1 VRAWIKLA
9 CVVLAWTILPAGVAS
24 AGQGRP
30 EHLAQVSLRTT
41 NISLTS
47 AHSAARPASAALTS
61 ITAAPAARTA
71 PASTTAPATTTPAV
85 TAPARTYAVQR
96 GDTLSAIAARFGVRG
111 GWPALY
117 AANRP
122 AIGPDPDALNV
133 GLVLHLPGPVTP
145 VRYTVTAGDTL
156 SAIAAR
162 FGVRGGWPAL
172 YAANRPAIGADPDAV
187 HAGIRLTIPSPATA
201 PGRGSVPGNPG
212 PNGTAPNGTA
222 PSGTAP
228 NGTAPSGPAPSQ
240 PRPSTQPTNPA
251 AASPPASPP
260 VAHPGQPQPQSH
272 ASSGM
277 PSWLK
282 SVLLAVGLLAVIV
295 FAAEP
300 LLLARRRRRRRGVS
314 PAPPPH
320 QASQALEPPHPA
332 GPAPHQASPVPHQ
345 ASPAAQTTPLESSVS
360 EIPVMPVPAHEGRI
374 EPARIVMA
382 DHDRLV
388 VTRNKEDDTICVLR
402 PPGGDPADILR
413 VARLVLPEGHYS
425 RLAEQL
431 GLPANWP
438 MNQ

>member
-1 VRAWIKLA
+1 MRAWIKLA

-24 AGQGRP
+24 AGQDRP
-30 EHLAQVSLRTT
+30 EHPAQVSTRTT
-41 NISLTS
+41 NISFTS
-47 AHSAARPASAALTS
+47 AHSATRPASAALTS

-71 PASTTAPATTTPAV
+71 PASTTAPATSASPATTSPAA

-117 AANRP
+117 AANRT

-133 GLVLHLPGPVTP
+133 GLVLHVPGPVTP

-187 HAGIRLTIPSPATA
+187 HAGIRLTIPSPAISPGSGSASRSPA
-201 PGRGSVPGNPG
+201 PR
-212 PNGTAPNGTA
+212 
-222 PSGTAP
+222 
-228 NGTAPSGPAPSQ
+228 GPAPGQ
-240 PRPSTQPTNPA
+240 PRPSTQP
-251 AASPPASPP
+251 ASPAPASPP
-260 VAHPGQPQPQSH
+260 VAHPGHPQPQSH
-272 ASSGM
+272 ASSGV

-282 SVLLAVGLLAVIV
+282 SVLLAVGLLALVV
-295 FAAEP
+295 FAAEL
-300 LLLARRRRRRRGVS
+300 LLLAWRGRRRRGVT
-314 PAPPPH
+314 PAPPPR
-320 QASQALEPPHPA
+320 QTGLALK
-332 GPAPHQASPVPHQ
+332 PHQASPVLPPHQ
-345 ASPAAQTTPLESSVS
+345 ATQATQTTPLDSSVS
-360 EIPVMPVPAHEGRI
+360 EIPVMPVTAHEGGI

-388 VTRNKEDDTICVLR
+388 VTRNKQDDTICVLC
-402 PPGGDPADILR
+402 PPGENPADILR
-413 VARLVLPEGHYS
+413 VARLVLPEGHYGK
-425 RLAEQL
+425 LAEHL

>member
-1 VRAWIKLA
+1 MRAWIKLA
-9 CVVLAWTILPAGVAS
+9 CVVLAWTILPAAVAS
-24 AGQGRP
+24 AGQDRP
-30 EHLAQVSLRTT
+30 EHLAQVSTRTA
-41 NISLTS
+41 NISFSS

-61 ITAAPAARTA
+61 ITAAPAASTA
-71 PASTTAPATTTPAV
+71 PVAAQALGAITGLASTTAPATSASPAPASPAAS
-85 TAPARTYAVQR
+85 APARTYAVQR

-122 AIGPDPDALNV
+122 AIGADPDALNV
-133 GLVLHLPGPVTP
+133 GLVLHVPGPVTP

-187 HAGIRLTIPSPATA
+187 HAGIRLTIPSPATS
-201 PGRGSVPGNPG
+201 PGSGSASGNP
-212 PNGTAPNGTA
+212 APR
-222 PSGTAP
+222 
-228 NGTAPSGPAPSQ
+228 GPAPGQ
-240 PRPSTQPTNPA
+240 PRPSTQP
-251 AASPPASPP
+251 ASPAPASPP
-260 VAHPGQPQPQSH
+260 VAHPSHPQPRSH

-282 SVLLAVGLLAVIV
+282 SVLLAVGLLALVV
-295 FAAEP
+295 FAAEL
-300 LLLARRRRRRRGVS
+300 LLLAGRGRRRRGVI

-320 QASQALEPPHPA
+320 QTGLALE
-332 GPAPHQASPVPHQ
+332 PHQASPVLPPHQ
-345 ASPAAQTTPLESSVS
+345 ASPATQTTPLESSVS

-388 VTRNKEDDTICVLR
+388 VTRNKQDDTICVLR

-413 VARLVLPEGHYS
+413 VARLVLPEGHYG
-425 RLAEQL
+425 RLAEHL

>member
-1 VRAWIKLA
+1 MRAWLKLA
-9 CVVLAWTILPAGVAS
+9 CVVLAWTILPAAVAS

-41 NISLTS
+41 NISVTS
-47 AHSAARPASAALTS
+47 AHSAIRPASAALTS
-61 ITAAPAARTA
+61 ITAAPAASTA
-71 PASTTAPATTTPAV
+71 PASTTAPATSANLAPARPATTSPAA

-96 GDTLSAIAARFGVRG
+96 GDTLWVIAARFGVRG

-122 AIGPDPDALNV
+122 AIGPDPNALNV
-133 GLVLHLPGPVTP
+133 GVVLHVPGPVSP

-172 YAANRPAIGADPDAV
+172 YAANRSAIGADPDAV
-187 HAGIRLTIPSPATA
+187 HAGIRLTIPSPATS
-201 PGRGSVPGNPG
+201 PGSGSASGNP
-212 PNGTAPNGTA
+212 AA
-222 PSGTAP
+222 K
-228 NGTAPSGPAPSQ
+228 GPAPVQ
-240 PRPSTQPTNPA
+240 PRPSTQP
-251 AASPPASPP
+251 ASPAPASPP
-260 VAHPGQPQPQSH
+260 VAHPSHPQPQSH

-282 SVLLAVGLLAVIV
+282 SVLLAVVVLALVA
-295 FAAEP
+295 FAAEL
-300 LLLARRRRRRRGVS
+300 LLLAWRGRRRRGVT

-320 QASQALEPPHPA
+320 PTGLALEPHQA
-332 GPAPHQASPVPHQ
+332 GPVLPPHQATQ
-345 ASPAAQTTPLESSVS
+345 ATPLDSSVS
-360 EIPVMPVPAHEGRI
+360 EIPVMPVPAHEGHI

-413 VARLVLPEGHYS
+413 VARLVLPEGHYG

>member
-1 VRAWIKLA
+1 MRAWIKLA
-9 CVVLAWTILPAGVAS
+9 CVVLAWTILPAAVAS
-24 AGQGRP
+24 AGQDRP
-30 EHLAQVSLRTT
+30 EHLAQVSTRTT
-41 NISLTS
+41 NISFTS
-47 AHSAARPASAALTS
+47 AQPAARPASAALTS
-61 ITAAPAARTA
+61 ITAAPAASTA
-71 PASTTAPATTTPAV
+71 PASTMAPAISANPATTSPAA
-85 TAPARTYAVQR
+85 TTPARTYAVQR

-117 AANRP
+117 AANRS
-122 AIGPDPDALNV
+122 AIGPNPDALNV
-133 GLVLHLPGPVTP
+133 GVVLHVPGPVNP

-172 YAANRPAIGADPDAV
+172 YAANRSAVGADPDAV
-187 HAGIRLTIPSPATA
+187 HAGIRLTIPSPATS
-201 PGRGSVPGNPG
+201 PGSGSVPGTP
-212 PNGTAPNGTA
+212 APT
-222 PSGTAP
+222 GTAP

-240 PRPSTQPTNPA
+240 SQPSTQPTNPA
-251 AASPPASPP
+251 PSSPS
-260 VAHPGQPQPQSH
+260 VAHPSHPQPQPH

-300 LLLARRRRRRRGVS
+300 FLLARRRRHRRGVI
-314 PAPPPH
+314 PAAPPH
-320 QASQALEPPHPA
+320 QAGQALE
-332 GPAPHQASPVPHQ
+332 PHQASPVPPPHQ
-345 ASPAAQTTPLESSVS
+345 ASPATQTTSLEGSVS

-374 EPARIVMA
+374 ESARIVMA

-388 VTRNKEDDTICVLR
+388 VTRNKQDDTICVLR

-413 VARLVLPEGHYS
+413 VARLVLPEGHYG

>member
-24 AGQGRP
+24 AGQDRP
-30 EHLAQVSLRTT
+30 EHLAQVSTRTT
-41 NISLTS
+41 NISFTS
-47 AHSAARPASAALTS
+47 AQPAARPASAALTS
-61 ITAAPAARTA
+61 ITAAPAASTA
-71 PASTTAPATTTPAV
+71 PASTTAPATSASPAPTSPAA

-117 AANRP
+117 AANR
-122 AIGPDPDALNV
+122 
-133 GLVLHLPGPVTP
+133 
-145 VRYTVTAGDTL
+145 
-156 SAIAAR
+156 S
-162 FGVRGGWPAL
+162 
-172 YAANRPAIGADPDAV
+172 AIGADPDAV
-187 HAGIRLTIPSPATA
+187 HAGIRLTIPSRATS
-201 PGRGSVPGNPG
+201 PGSGSVPGNPA
-212 PNGTAPNGTA
+212 N
-222 PSGTAP
+222 GTAP
-228 NGTAPSGPAPSQ
+228 NGTAPSGPAPSRSQ
-240 PRPSTQPTNPA
+240 PSTQPTNPA
-251 AASPPASPP
+251 PSSPS
-260 VAHPGQPQPQSH
+260 VAHPSQPQPQPH

-300 LLLARRRRRRRGVS
+300 LLLARRRRHRRGVI
-314 PAPPPH
+314 PA
-320 QASQALEPPHPA
+320 APPHPA
-332 GPAPHQASPVPHQ
+332 GQALEPHRASPVPRPHQ
-345 ASPAAQTTPLESSVS
+345 ASPATQTTPLESSVS

-388 VTRNKEDDTICVLR
+388 VTRNKQDDTICVLR

-413 VARLVLPEGHYS
+413 VARLVLPEGYYG

>member
-1 VRAWIKLA
+1 MRAWLKLA
-9 CVVLAWTILPAGVAS
+9 CVVLAWTILPAAVAS
-24 AGQGRP
+24 AGQDRP
-30 EHLAQVSLRTT
+30 EHLDQASSRTT
-41 NISLTS
+41 NISFTS
-47 AHSAARPASAALTS
+47 AHSAARPASVALTS
-61 ITAAPAARTA
+61 ITAAPAASTA
-71 PASTTAPATTTPAV
+71 PASTTAPATSANLAPARPATTSPAA

-133 GLVLHLPGPVTP
+133 GLVLHVPGPVIP

-156 SAIAAR
+156 SVIAAR

-187 HAGIRLTIPSPATA
+187 HTGIRLTIPSPATS
-201 PGRGSVPGNPG
+201 PGSGSPSGNP
-212 PNGTAPNGTA
+212 APK
-222 PSGTAP
+222 
-228 NGTAPSGPAPSQ
+228 GPAPGQ
-240 PRPSTQPTNPA
+240 PRPYTQPTSPA
-251 AASPPASPP
+251 PASPP
-260 VAHPGQPQPQSH
+260 MAHPSHPQPQSH
-272 ASSGM
+272 ASPGM

-282 SVLLAVGLLAVIV
+282 SVLLAVVLLALVA
-295 FAAEP
+295 FAAEL
-300 LLLARRRRRRRGVS
+300 LLLAWRGRRRRSVT

-320 QASQALEPPHPA
+320 PTGLALEPHQA
-332 GPAPHQASPVPHQ
+332 GPVLPPHQATQ
-345 ASPAAQTTPLESSVS
+345 ATPLDSSVS

-374 EPARIVMA
+374 EPTRIVMA

-388 VTRNKEDDTICVLR
+388 VTRNKQDDTICVLC
-402 PPGGDPADILR
+402 PPDENPADILR
-413 VARLVLPEGHYS
+413 VARLVLPEGHYGK
-425 RLAEQL
+425 LAEHL

>member
-1 VRAWIKLA
+1 MRAWLKLA
-9 CVVLAWTILPAGVAS
+9 CVVLAWTILPAAVAF
-24 AGQGRP
+24 AGQDRP
-30 EHLAQVSLRTT
+30 VRPAQVSTRTT
-41 NISLTS
+41 NISFTS

-61 ITAAPAARTA
+61 ITAAPVASTA
-71 PASTTAPATTTPAV
+71 PVAAQAPGAITALASITALAIRANLATTSPAE
-85 TAPARTYAVQR
+85 TTPARTYAVQR

-117 AANRP
+117 VANRT
-122 AIGPDPDALNV
+122 AIGPNPDALNV
-133 GLVLHLPGPVTP
+133 GVVLHVPGPVTP

-172 YAANRPAIGADPDAV
+172 YAANRSAIGADPDAV
-187 HAGIRLTIPSPATA
+187 HAGIRLTIPSPATS
-201 PGRGSVPGNPG
+201 PGSGSASGNPAPRG
-212 PNGTAPNGTA
+212 PV
-222 PSGTAP
+222 
-228 NGTAPSGPAPSQ
+228 PAQ
-240 PRPSTQPTNPA
+240 PRPSTQP
-251 AASPPASPP
+251 ASPAPASPP
-260 VAHPGQPQPQSH
+260 VAHLSHPQPQSH

-282 SVLLAVGLLAVIV
+282 SVLLAVGLLALVV
-295 FAAEP
+295 FAAEL
-300 LLLARRRRRRRGVS
+300 LLLAWRGRRRRGVI

-320 QASQALEPPHPA
+320 QTGLALE
-332 GPAPHQASPVPHQ
+332 PHQASPVLSPHQ
-345 ASPAAQTTPLESSVS
+345 ATQTKPLDSSVS

-388 VTRNKEDDTICVLR
+388 VTRNKQDDTICVLC
-402 PPGGDPADILR
+402 PPGENPADILR
-413 VARLVLPEGHYS
+413 VARLVLPEGHYG
-425 RLAEQL
+425 RLAEHL